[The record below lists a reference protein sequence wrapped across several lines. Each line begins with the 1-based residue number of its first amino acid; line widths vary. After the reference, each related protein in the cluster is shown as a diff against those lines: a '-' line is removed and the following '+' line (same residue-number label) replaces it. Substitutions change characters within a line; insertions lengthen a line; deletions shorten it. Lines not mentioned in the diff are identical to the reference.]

1 MNDHEL
7 LRYSRHILLP
17 ALGIEGQRRLRA
29 AHVSIIGIGGLG
41 SPAAMYLAASGVG
54 RLTLVDDDRVEL
66 SNLQRQIAHTTAA
79 IGQPKVESARRL
91 LTALN
96 PDVDIA
102 VHARRL
108 DGAELTSLAD
118 AADVVIDA
126 SDNFATRFAINAAC
140 LAAGTP
146 LVSAATIRLEAQI
159 SVFDFRR
166 ADSPCYRC
174 LYPGTEELAE
184 TCSENG
190 VLAPLPGILGAMQA
204 TEALKL
210 IAGFGESLMGRLL
223 LLDAARMEWRK
234 VRLTKDPRCPACGN
248 AAGVL

>member
-223 LLDAARMEWRK
+223 LLDAARMEWRE
-234 VRLTKDPRCPACGN
+234 VGLTKDPRCPACGN